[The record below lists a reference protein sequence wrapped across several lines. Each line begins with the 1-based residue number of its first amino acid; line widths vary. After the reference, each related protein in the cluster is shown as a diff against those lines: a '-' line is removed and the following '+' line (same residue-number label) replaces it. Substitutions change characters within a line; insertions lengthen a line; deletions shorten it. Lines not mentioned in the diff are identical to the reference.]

1 MIDRPFKLSAKVIIR
16 NGDGHCL
23 LLRRSSQSKGNAG
36 KWDLPGGKVDD
47 GETFDA
53 ALLREVREE
62 TGLEIRLDRVAGAA
76 QSELPERCI
85 AYIILEGNTSLGLCA
100 SAASTTITNGSNPPQ
115 WRILIYAPN
124 SRVLRKHTRREVNVL
139 KQHGCDAAGSKWRF
153 LWIKRKRLAE
163 RTGRMLHQCSVRL
176 CNAG

>member
-85 AYIILEGNTSLGLCA
+85 AYIILEGQHISGTVRLSSEHDHHQWVE
-100 SAASTTITNGSNPPQ
+100 SAAMADIDLCPQ
-115 WRILIYAPN
+115 FKGFAETY
-124 SRVLRKHTRREVNVL
+124 
-139 KQHGCDAAGSKWRF
+139 AAGS
-153 LWIKRKRLAE
+153 
-163 RTGRMLHQCSVRL
+163 
-176 CNAG
+176 